1 MVKEQHTPPTT
12 KGEGQVERALILQA
26 WREWQVNA
34 SSQGALLVADGSRP
48 PSWFVQHELGYEW
61 GEAPS
66 LTFTCENLA
75 RTNRAACAQL
85 GHQAP
90 HRVSYPKDFSR
101 DSRARSSTT
110 RARVRLDR
118 AESLALLVERVLASR
133 IGEE

>member
-1 MVKEQHTPPTT
+1 MSFPLPNATYVGIVSEK
-12 KGEGQVERALILQA
+12 ALVLQA

-34 SSQGALLVADGSRP
+34 SMHGKMLVADGPRP
-48 PSWFVQHELGYEW
+48 PFWFTNLELGYEW

-90 HRVSYPKDFSR
+90 HRVTYPKDFSR